1 MPIFTEVNLIKFA
14 YLDQQVFGWSLG
26 GINSS
31 KATEVVLGLWG
42 CRKQSDNISIIL
54 TENVK
59 VPVS

>member
-1 MPIFTEVNLIKFA
+1 MPIFTEVNLISLLTLINRF
-14 YLDQQVFGWSLG
+14 LGGLLG

-31 KATEVVLGLWG
+31 KAAEVVLGLWG